1 MRQKSIVPLASASLT
16 GDAVQK
22 GCVPLQGPRGVGVER
37 RQVRSREGGQRGR
50 G

>member
-1 MRQKSIVPLASASLT
+1 MCQKSIVPLASASLT
-16 GDAVQK
+16 GDAVQRAASLSR
-22 GCVPLQGPRGVGVER
+22 VPGGVGVER